1 MQTNQVEKS
10 QLQQKL
16 TLCGLFFSIAVEG
29 EAGVPRVPDPDHRRL
44 DPRHDSC
51 HAAWSPG

>member
-29 EAGVPRVPDPDHRRL
+29 EAVVPRVPDPDHRRL
-44 DPRHDSC
+44 DPHHDEGTS
-51 HAAWSPG
+51 ST